1 MADATI
7 STKIKLDGEAE
18 YKQRI
23 SEINAALG
31 TLDSKIKLLNT
42 TYSENENS
50 IKGLT
55 EINEVLNQK
64 ILTQREKVE
73 QLQEMLQKSAKAYGI
88 SDTTTQKYQQQLNN
102 AEAALVK
109 MERAL
114 ADNTS
119 KLEAAGGAADNFSD
133 GLKDLAERTGE
144 LEQSLNGDKEQK
156 YKESVDR
163 VSASIEVLDAEMQK
177 VAAKYADDAES
188 AALAAAKTEL
198 LTQKIS
204 LQYDKIDLLS
214 AGLDEAAEKYGFG
227 SVETSKWQKALYN
240 AETELYKLNGQ
251 LKSNT
256 EQVEDTTDATE
267 EAEQSMG
274 NLGDVVNGLTSKLG
288 IQLPDSMKQSM
299 NAMGSLDASSLALA
313 GGFAAVAAAI
323 VKAEKALISMTKEA
337 ASNAD
342 DLLTLASVTGT
353 TTDSVQE
360 LNYMADLTDVS
371 FDRIK
376 DSLKETTNKMQE
388 AATGTGDAYEAY
400 KQLHVEITNADGSL
414 RSAQAVF
421 LDTIDA
427 LGDMKNQTERDA
439 LAMDLMSESAQEL
452 NPLIDLGV
460 EKMRAYAQEAHD
472 MGYVLDN
479 DALKSLQ
486 GVDDAYARLQN
497 TQEGVKNQ
505 LSAEFAP
512 YLEEFYGDVTN
523 GIKYIGDVL
532 QQSGL
537 VDSFGMLLETAGEI
551 INPMDTLS
559 NDKVPALT
567 KALRPLSEV
576 MAAIADAGDFLSGLL
591 TLDFNKMGTA
601 LGLNYSK
608 GQMSNVQRL
617 NTKWMQQDTNRTT
630 AANGYGSYFDTDT
643 GKAYGNM
650 EAYANAQYESLVRSG
665 DSSVLGKS
673 QDLWVQE
680 YIKKLRGNA
689 AGTDNWAGGWTRV
702 NENGLERIYL
712 PSGSRIQT
720 ASETRYTSGDTYNT
734 TVYVDHVDDLDTI
747 LRIAKNARITA
758 RMGAK

>member
-1 MADATI
+1 MPNINTRFTL
-7 STKIKLDGEAE
+7 SGEKE
-18 YKQRI
+18 YKQAI
-23 SEINAALG
+23 SEIGSGMNVLNSEMRKVQSAYAQNADSVEALNAKNDVLERKISTQTEKIEYLRAALQQ
-31 TLDSKIKLLNT
+31 SA
-42 TYSENENS
+42 
-50 IKGLT
+50 
-55 EINEVLNQK
+55 
-64 ILTQREKVE
+64 EK
-73 QLQEMLQKSAKAYGI
+73 YGEADKRTMQWQT
-88 SDTTTQKYQQQLNN
+88 SLNN
-102 AEAALVK
+102 AEA
-109 MERAL
+109 
-114 ADNTS
+114 
-119 KLEAAGGAADNFSD
+119 
-133 GLKDLAERTGE
+133 DLNN
-144 LEQSLNGDKEQK
+144 LNNQFDENKKKIEESGKE
-156 YKESVDR
+156 
-163 VSASIEVLDAEMQK
+163 
-177 VAAKYADDAES
+177 
-188 AALAAAKTEL
+188 
-198 LTQKIS
+198 
-204 LQYDKIDLLS
+204 
-214 AGLDEAAEKYGFG
+214 
-227 SVETSKWQKALYN
+227 
-240 AETELYKLNGQ
+240 
-251 LKSNT
+251 
-256 EQVEDTTDATE
+256 
-267 EAEQSMG
+267 MG

-288 IQLPDSMKQSM
+288 IQLPDSMKSSM

-313 GGFAAVAAAI
+313 GGFAAVATAI

-342 DLLTLASVTGT
+342 DLLTLASVTGM

-371 FDRIK
+371 MDRIK
-376 DSLKETTNKMQE
+376 DSLKETTDKMQE
-388 AATGTGDAYEAY
+388 AAAGTGDAYDAY
-400 KQLHVEITNADGSL
+400 QRLGVEITNADGSL
-414 RSAQAVF
+414 RSAQDVF
-421 LDTIDA
+421 YDTIDA
-427 LGDMKNQTERDA
+427 LGEIKNQTERDA

-452 NPLIDLGV
+452 NPLIDLGG
-460 EKMRAYAQEAHD
+460 EKMRDYAQEAHD

-486 GVDDAYARLQN
+486 GVDDAYSRLQN

-505 LSAEFAP
+505 LAAEFAP
-512 YLEEFYGDVTN
+512 YLEEFYGDVTS
-523 GIKYIGDVL
+523 GIKYSGDVL

-601 LGLNYSK
+601 LGLNYGK
-608 GQMSNVQRL
+608 GQMSNVQKL
-617 NTKWMQQDTNRTT
+617 NTKWMQQDTNRAT

-650 EAYANAQYESLVRSG
+650 EAYANAQYEALVRAG
-665 DSSVLGKS
+665 DSSILGKS

-680 YIKKLRGNA
+680 YLKKLRGNA
-689 AGTDNWAGGWTRV
+689 AGTDNWSGGWTRV
-702 NENGLERIYL
+702 NENGPERIYL

-734 TVYVDHVDDLDTI
+734 TVYVDHVEDLDTI

>member
-1 MADATI
+1 MPNINTRFTL
-7 STKIKLDGEAE
+7 SGEKE
-18 YKQRI
+18 YKQAI
-23 SEINAALG
+23 SEIG
-31 TLDSKIKLLNT
+31 SGMK
-42 TYSENENS
+42 
-50 IKGLT
+50 
-55 EINEVLNQK
+55 
-64 ILTQREKVE
+64 
-73 QLQEMLQKSAKAYGI
+73 
-88 SDTTTQKYQQQLNN
+88 
-102 AEAALVK
+102 
-109 MERAL
+109 
-114 ADNTS
+114 
-119 KLEAAGGAADNFSD
+119 
-133 GLKDLAERTGE
+133 
-144 LEQSLNGDKEQK
+144 
-156 YKESVDR
+156 
-163 VSASIEVLDAEMQK
+163 VLDAEMRKVTSAYGKNADSAKLLGQQNDILQRQIYSQTEKIRYMQEALKNSVKKTGESSKATMAWKASLQNATAKLNDLNNQMRENEKRMEGEKEQK
-177 VAAKYADDAES
+177 YRKNIERLSASMDVLDAEMRKVSAKYADNAES
-188 AALAAAKTEL
+188 AELSAAKTDL

-204 LQYDKIDLLS
+204 LQYDKIDNLKAALE
-214 AGLDEAAEKYGFG
+214 EAAENYG
-227 SVETSKWQKALYN
+227 SNAVETLRWEKELNN
-240 AETELYKLNGQ
+240 AEAELYKLNGQ
-251 LKSNT
+251 LKNNT
-256 EQVEDTTDATE
+256 EQVEDTTTATE
-267 EAEQSMG
+267 DAEQSMG

-313 GGFAAVAAAI
+313 GGFAAVATAI

-342 DLLTLASVTGT
+342 DLLTLASVTGM

-371 FDRIK
+371 MDRIK

-388 AATGTGDAYEAY
+388 AAAGTGDAYDAY
-400 KQLHVEITNADGSL
+400 QRLGVEITNADGSL
-414 RSAQAVF
+414 RSAQDVF
-421 LDTIDA
+421 YDTIDA
-427 LGDMKNQTERDA
+427 LGEIKNQTERDA

-452 NPLIDLGV
+452 NPLIDLGG

-486 GVDDAYARLQN
+486 GVDDAYSRLQN

-505 LSAEFAP
+505 LAAEFAP
-512 YLEEFYGDVTN
+512 YLEEFYGDVTS

-601 LGLNYSK
+601 LGLNYGK
-608 GQMSNVQRL
+608 GQMSNVQKL
-617 NTKWMQQDTNRTT
+617 NTKWMQQDTNRAT

-650 EAYANAQYESLVRSG
+650 EAYANAQYEALVRAG
-665 DSSVLGKS
+665 DSSILGKS

-680 YIKKLRGNA
+680 YLKKLRGNA
-689 AGTDNWAGGWTRV
+689 AGTDNWSGGWTRV

-734 TVYVDHVDDLDTI
+734 TVYVDHVEDLDTI
-747 LRIAKNARITA
+747 LRIAKNARITT